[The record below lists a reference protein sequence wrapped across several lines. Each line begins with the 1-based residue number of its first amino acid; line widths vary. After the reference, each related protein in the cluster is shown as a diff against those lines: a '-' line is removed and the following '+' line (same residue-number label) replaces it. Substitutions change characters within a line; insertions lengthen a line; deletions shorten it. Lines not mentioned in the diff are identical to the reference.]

1 MGGIEKAARY
11 QQRQPFAGRTRRG
24 EEILHFVQDD
34 NGRGAGLMSK
44 LPIVL
49 IALLTMFGG
58 VAAVTVAIQSG
69 VVLADDDCDS
79 SGPGNPCDDRDDN
92 DDDHGDHHDGEDER
106 DTSAQTALAQ
116 PVGEREIRIVDER
129 YVPNTITIQA
139 GQSVTFV
146 NADDD
151 EHTATGPGFDT
162 GTMLPGDS
170 VTIAFDI
177 PGTFD
182 FVCQFHSEMRGS
194 VVVQGTG
201 TPVASPVASPV
212 ALTPIASPPS
222 AGMGETV
229 TVDIVDFAFA
239 QPEITVRPG
248 TTVTWT
254 NTGVAPHT
262 VSGLPTESGTIDP
275 GQSFSFTFDE
285 AGTFDYQC
293 AFHPQMTG
301 RVIVDP
307 SAPSPS

>member
-1 MGGIEKAARY
+1 MRK
-11 QQRQPFAGRTRRG
+11 F
-24 EEILHFVQDD
+24 L
-34 NGRGAGLMSK
+34 
-44 LPIVL
+44 IVL

-58 VAAVTVAIQSG
+58 VATVAVAVQSG
-69 VVLADDDCDS
+69 SVLADDDCDS
-79 SGPGNPCDDRDDN
+79 SGPGNPCDDDKNGDH
-92 DDDHGDHHDGEDER
+92 DDDHDGDDHSGHQGGDDDR
-106 DTSAQTALAQ
+106 DTAAQTALAQ

-129 YVPNTITIQA
+129 YVPNTITIQV

-170 VTIAFDI
+170 VTIAFDT
-177 PGTFD
+177 PGTYD
-182 FVCQFHSEMRGS
+182 FVCQFHSEMRGT
-194 VVVQGTG
+194 VIVEGTG
-201 TPVASPVASPV
+201 TPVASPAASPV
-212 ALTPIASPPS
+212 GSPAAVTN
-222 AGMGETV
+222 AGEAVMI
-229 TVDIVDFAFA
+229 DIVDFAFS
-239 QPEITVRPG
+239 QPELTIRPG

-262 VSGLPTESGTIDP
+262 VSGLPAESGTMDP
-275 GQSFSFTFDE
+275 GQSFSYTFDT

-307 SAPSPS
+307 NAPAR